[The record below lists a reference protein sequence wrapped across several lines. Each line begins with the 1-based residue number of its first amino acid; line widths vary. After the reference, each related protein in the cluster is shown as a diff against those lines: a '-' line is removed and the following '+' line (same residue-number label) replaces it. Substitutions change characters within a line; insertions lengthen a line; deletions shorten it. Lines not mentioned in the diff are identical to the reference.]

1 MDDSTLQKPNV
12 YNRYLPFYDS
22 IQRQAYAE
30 FDEIRM
36 HLSRIIQLR
45 EIRPGFS
52 VWSSKLQQFISLYGY
67 YFTKADHLK
76 LIDFYLSILSI
87 DNLSLI
93 DVRIC
98 FNLLEVLLNGIEQS
112 FFNCIRCCRFYFS
125 ATATQE
131 ILDEFRPWLCP
142 FDSAFGDAMYFFDW
156 FLPVNLPPNL
166 HNQGFKLWL
175 PEFLGIWELGS
186 RAIATQKKDTY
197 PISTV
202 ASLIVAMMSN
212 GSSCLQYLRNLFTAI
227 KSVYYPSN
235 TGDFQHDIVQFL
247 VELTESFIDRVHLE
261 SKADRIWQFKPLQSY
276 RLTEQDITDFV
287 NCAKEYVFI
296 SIFNKTYQEDAAK
309 AFRHLTM
316 LRPEL
321 VVPAIV
327 EQLFSSVNSINEPH
341 RFTSTL
347 SCLTGITRQI
357 VQQTLNFPQGQTY
370 VLPLLISVLP
380 GIDSNDFDKTSKTF
394 QFLKAILMLITCVD
408 CSSAINIPNDL
419 TEVVQEKIINFLD
432 PSSFTPRV
440 SKLLTDLVQTILEAN
455 PIETLKYIMSQT
467 CERIEKIRH
476 DSEATILTDHKGDME
491 LTWCLILFSKLLQAR
506 GDTLLVYKSM
516 TLSVFHRCI
525 HIIHK
530 KSYEAIANAAKNLL
544 KSLSYVYPIDY
555 RLTVENIDGPFSD
568 FLPIRVWG
576 QHVEFD
582 KLQPQFHMPSAEE
595 VDFAC
600 EFVET
605 FIYQELTLLNDKS
618 SGMSNDER
626 LRSLTLIQ
634 FISIGFLRMVSCID
648 SEEVL
653 DLELSVAP
661 FKFKCKAQY
670 SLYAKEPKF
679 KENLRMRLVID
690 IGQLLDDLVN
700 NHSNDVSSISK
711 ALTIYSYSSS
721 YYGFLS
727 SDFYKLYNDF
737 VSLKYSFKNKLSGKR
752 HHPRFVIIKCLA
764 TQIE

>member
-67 YFTKADHLK
+67 HFTKSDHLK
-76 LIDFYLSILSI
+76 LIDFYLSILSA

-166 HNQGFKLWL
+166 HNQGFK
-175 PEFLGIWELGS
+175 
-186 RAIATQKKDTY
+186 
-197 PISTV
+197 
-202 ASLIVAMMSN
+202 
-212 GSSCLQYLRNLFTAI
+212 
-227 KSVYYPSN
+227 
-235 TGDFQHDIVQFL
+235 
-247 VELTESFIDRVHLE
+247 E

-287 NCAKEYVFI
+287 NCAEEYVFI

-309 AFRHLTM
+309 AFRHLAM

-341 RFTSTL
+341 RFTSSL

-370 VLPLLISVLP
+370 VLPLLISVLS

-419 TEVVQEKIINFLD
+419 TEVEKEVCLLTAQFEDFIIEFLNRTFQMVDSLSTEVFDGWVATTANDVNTEIELTPVIPGIIEQCSSKIFQVVQEKIINFLAA
-432 PSSFTPRV
+432 SSFTPRV
-440 SKLLTDLVQTILEAN
+440 SKLLTDLVQPILEAN
-455 PIETLKYIMSQT
+455 PIETLKYIMPQT
-467 CERIEKIRH
+467 CERIEKIMH

-516 TLSVFHRCI
+516 ISSVFHRCI

-544 KSLSYVYPIDY
+544 KSFSYVYPIDY

-568 FLPIRVWG
+568 FLPIRVSLFCF
-576 QHVEFD
+576 QKEKV
-582 KLQPQFHMPSAEE
+582 
-595 VDFAC
+595 
-600 EFVET
+600 T
-605 FIYQELTLLNDKS
+605 IS
-618 SGMSNDER
+618 SGMGS
-626 LRSLTLIQ
+626 TCGI
-634 FISIGFLRMVSCID
+634 
-648 SEEVL
+648 
-653 DLELSVAP
+653 
-661 FKFKCKAQY
+661 
-670 SLYAKEPKF
+670 
-679 KENLRMRLVID
+679 
-690 IGQLLDDLVN
+690 
-700 NHSNDVSSISK
+700 
-711 ALTIYSYSSS
+711 
-721 YYGFLS
+721 
-727 SDFYKLYNDF
+727 
-737 VSLKYSFKNKLSGKR
+737 
-752 HHPRFVIIKCLA
+752 
-764 TQIE
+764 